1 MHEESIDHLLLHCE
15 KTRVLWELLFVL
27 FRVPWV
33 LSSSPIRDTLLGWHG
48 FFVGKK
54 GKKVWQANLYVC
66 SG

>member
-1 MHEESIDHLLLHCE
+1 M
-15 KTRVLWELLFVL
+15 L

-33 LSSSPIRDTLLGWHG
+33 LSSSTIRDTLLGWHG
-48 FFVGKK
+48 SFVGKK